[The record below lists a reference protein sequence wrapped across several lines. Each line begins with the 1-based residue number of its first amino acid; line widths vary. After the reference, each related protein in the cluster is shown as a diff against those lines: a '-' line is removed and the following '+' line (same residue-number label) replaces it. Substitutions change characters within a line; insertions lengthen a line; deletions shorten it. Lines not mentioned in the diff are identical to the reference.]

1 MLGLEVVVVQLTRVM
16 FGEIVVGQVS
26 KSRIRARCDE
36 SARPDFA
43 KTNLLLMKEEE
54 GEDGGKGDNE
64 DVQEDVEKKILKGPE
79 IFHWSFELTAAG
91 RSLVRVQLR
100 SVLHLLCIKAA
111 TG

>member
-1 MLGLEVVVVQLTRVM
+1 ML
-16 FGEIVVGQVS
+16 GEIVVGQVS

-54 GEDGGKGDNE
+54 GEDEGKGDNE
-64 DVQEDVEKKILKGPE
+64 DVQEDVEKKILEPPE

>member
-1 MLGLEVVVVQLTRVM
+1 ML
-16 FGEIVVGQVS
+16 GEIVVGQVS

-54 GEDGGKGDNE
+54 GEDEGKGDNE
-64 DVQEDVEKKILKGPE
+64 DIEKKILKAPE

>member
-1 MLGLEVVVVQLTRVM
+1 ML
-16 FGEIVVGQVS
+16 GEIVVGQVS

-54 GEDGGKGDNE
+54 EEEGEDGGEGDNE

-91 RSLVRVQLR
+91 QFSQGAVEICFALVVHQSSHRMR
-100 SVLHLLCIKAA
+100 
-111 TG
+111 

>member
-1 MLGLEVVVVQLTRVM
+1 ML
-16 FGEIVVGQVS
+16 GEIVVGQVS

-43 KTNLLLMKEEE
+43 KTNLLLMKEEQDQ
-54 GEDGGKGDNE
+54 DGGKGDNE
-64 DVQEDVEKKILKGPE
+64 DVQEDFEKKILEPPE

-111 TG
+111 TGLVSRPTI